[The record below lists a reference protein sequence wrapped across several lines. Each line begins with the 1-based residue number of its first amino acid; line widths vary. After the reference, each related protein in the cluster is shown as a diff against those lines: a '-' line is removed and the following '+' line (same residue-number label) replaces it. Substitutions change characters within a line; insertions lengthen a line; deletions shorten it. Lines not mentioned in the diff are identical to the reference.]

1 MAFCWAAK
9 YRRLRPPMVFTTS
22 STTPSIT
29 AVMAVRMGLRT
40 IIITTVPTK
49 VREQEMRLA
58 KLLFKASDT
67 VSISLVYRLISSP
80 WV

>member
-1 MAFCWAAK
+1 
-9 YRRLRPPMVFTTS
+9 
-22 STTPSIT
+22 
-29 AVMAVRMGLRT
+29 MAVRMGLRT
-40 IIITTVPTK
+40 IIIMTVPTK